1 MAEPTPRSPEWWV
14 KKLNA
19 DLDKRNAKISLFND
33 YYEGE
38 HPLPRAP
45 ERAKG
50 AFRRWLRMSRSNW
63 MALVVDTKA
72 ERLAVQGIRYGKD
85 QTADEEAWNLWQAN
99 GLDVGSEMVHLEA
112 FINGESYVLVAPD
125 PEANDDSVPLMLPEH
140 PTQMIVARD
149 VAQTGE
155 RAAAFKKWVDDTGF
169 VFATLYLPDAIWKLQ
184 SDRPLRGDGSD
195 LRNIRWDP
203 RSVDGEAYPLD
214 NPIGEVPV
222 VPFRNRARLL
232 GPGRSE
238 LEGVTDTQ
246 DRINETLFQR
256 VMAGQ
261 YSAFRQR
268 YVTGLDVEIDEET
281 GLPKKP
287 FEPNQVELWYTT
299 NPEARFGDFA
309 ETSLSGYLE
318 SIAADVQ
325 HIAAQTSTP
334 PHYLLGEMVNLAA
347 EALKAA
353 EASLI
358 SKVRDR
364 QKHFGESWE
373 EVFRLAFKLKGDDQR
388 ANVLDAEMIWANPEF
403 RTEGQL
409 VDALV
414 KMSTLGVPRKVLW
427 EKWGA
432 SPQEIARWDAIGVA
446 DALTASLAQPPA
458 GVPTPAPQGA

>member
-1 MAEPTPRSPEWWV
+1 MAEPMPRSPEWWV

-19 DLDKRNAKISLFND
+19 ELDKRNAKISLFND
-33 YYEGE
+33 YYEGN

-63 MALVVDTKA
+63 MALVVETKA

-85 QTADEEAWNLWQAN
+85 QSADEDAWRLWQAN
-99 GLDVGSEMVHLEA
+99 GLDTGSGMVHLEA
-112 FINGESYVLVAPD
+112 LINGESYMLVAPD
-125 PEANDDSVPLMLPEH
+125 PAGGDIPLMLPEH

-149 VAQTGE
+149 PARPGQ
-155 RAAAFKKWVDDTGF
+155 RAAAFKKWLDDTG
-169 VFATLYLPDAIWKLQ
+169 VVNGTLYLPDAIWKIQ
-184 SDRPLRGDGSD
+184 SDRPVREGQD
-195 LRNIRWDP
+195 LKTIRWEP
-203 RSVDGEAYPLD
+203 REVADEEYPLP

-238 LEGVTDTQ
+238 LDGVTDTQ

-268 YVTGLDVEIDEET
+268 YVTGLDVEMDEET

-287 FEPNQVELWYTT
+287 FEPNASELWFTS

-309 ETSLSGYLE
+309 ETSLDGYLS

-364 QKHFGESWE
+364 QKQFGESWE
-373 EVFRLAFKLKGDDQR
+373 EVFRLAFTLMNDER
-388 ANVLDAEMIWANPEF
+388 SSIVDAEMIWQNPEF

-409 VDALV
+409 VDALT
-414 KMSTLGVPRKVLW
+414 KMATLGVPRKVLW
-427 EKWGA
+427 ERWGA
-432 SPQEIARWDAIGVA
+432 SPQEIARWDAMGVA
-446 DALTASLAQPPA
+446 DALTAGLLPQ
-458 GVPTPAPQGA
+458 PAPTATPVPQAG